1 MPRPLRFGLVFA
13 ALFALALPAAA
24 ADVTTGDD
32 GVPHVHNGDKP
43 RDGVATMKLK
53 ELWRAG
59 GVDDEDNLF
68 GLITQVRTDDDGN
81 VYLLDTQLHEVQVF
95 GPDGTFEHT
104 LSREGEGPG
113 EVRYPVDM
121 LFMPNGTLGLVQSFP
136 GKIVCVD
143 LSDTPEESFVPGGDA
158 PTEGGFTAM
167 TDAQSAAD
175 RLVLGGTYITTN
187 QEEGYQ
193 VRDRF
198 IRSYAPDGKELTT
211 YYHDPRKYEFQ
222 KLDVDEEKEYFPQF
236 RKWVAAPDGRVYVP
250 VSRNEYLINVYAKDG
265 KLERVIERDCAP
277 LERTPEETSRVEAV
291 MTAQL
296 SRVPFPV
303 EHSVSKY
310 EETIGSLT
318 MGPDGN
324 LWVLSSR
331 GTHGQPEG
339 VMATYD
345 VFSPDGEFVRQERI
359 PAGGNPQLDGLMF
372 AGKDRLILV
381 KGFIDA
387 ITTLQTQGA
396 ASPESEEEPQPME
409 IVCYAIQ

>member
-1 MPRPLRFGLVFA
+1 MPRCLRFGILFV
-13 ALFALALPAAA
+13 ALLALVPPAFASEI
-24 ADVTTGDD
+24 VTGDD
-32 GVPHVHNGDKP
+32 GVPHVRNGAEP
-43 RDGVATMKLK
+43 SGGVVTMELQ

-59 GVDDEDNLF
+59 GADDEDNLF
-68 GLITQVRTDDDGN
+68 GLITQVRTDAEDN
-81 VYLLDTQLHEVQVF
+81 VYLLDTQLHEVQVYT
-95 GPDGTFEHT
+95 PDGEFSHT

-121 LFMPNGTLGLVQSFP
+121 LFMPDGTLGLVQSFP

-143 LSDTPEESFVPGGDA
+143 LQDTPAASFVPGGDA
-158 PTEGGFTAM
+158 PTEGGFTAT
-167 TDAQSAAD
+167 TDAQSAAG

-187 QEEGYQ
+187 QDEGYQ

-198 IRSYAPDGKELTT
+198 IRGYAPDGKELTT
-211 YYHDPRKYEFQ
+211 YYHDPRKYEFT

-250 VSRNEYLINVYAKDG
+250 VSRNEYVINVYAKDG
-265 KLERVIERDCAP
+265 KLERVIERECPP
-277 LERTPEETSRVEAV
+277 LERTAEETARVEAV

-296 SRVPFPV
+296 SQVPFPV

-318 MGPDGN
+318 IGPDGD

-331 GTHGQPEG
+331 GTHGQPDG

-345 VFSPDGEFVRQERI
+345 VFTPEGEFTRQVRV
-359 PAGGNPQLDGLMF
+359 PVDGNPRLDGLMF
-372 AGKDRLILV
+372 AGKDRLVLV
-381 KGFIDA
+381 KGFVDA
-387 ITTLQTQGA
+387 ITTLQTRGA
-396 ASPESEEEPQPME
+396 ATPDTEEEPAPME
-409 IVCYAIQ
+409 IVCYGIK